1 MKLCAKIFIL
11 IYIALSFNASA
22 SAPYLTLDSAN
33 KAYSGE
39 KYDKAIAMYNS
50 FINDGYESSQVYFN
64 LGNCYYRKADYARA
78 ILNYEKAKKLN
89 PSDAD
94 IQFNLQIAN
103 LKTTDKITPDSE
115 LFLANWWHKL
125 VDISSEKG
133 WAITCIL
140 LLFIALL
147 SISSYLVS
155 RNLFIRQLGFWLG
168 MLLLA
173 FSLITFLFS
182 REQYNAIT
190 SHDTAIVMSGSVT
203 VKASPADNGTQLFII
218 HEGAKVWIVK
228 SEGTWTEVKLAN
240 GSQGW
245 LLTSDIEAI

>member
-1 MKLCAKIFIL
+1 ML

-39 KYDKAIAMYNS
+39 KYDKAITMYNS